1 MHLPV
6 PKEPVE
12 IKELIR
18 SVRKRVGGIDDIDS
32 DSLAVWSFNRL
43 PKYLWEC
50 WKDKLKERGIT
61 WQKFLRILKLR
72 TMDIIEWGLYD
83 RLRWS
88 ELVKRIEHT
97 IETYSTR
104 GGKSSVTT

>member
-1 MHLPV
+1 MGLPV
-6 PKEPVE
+6 PREPVE
-12 IKELIR
+12 IKALIR
-18 SVRKRVGGIDDIDS
+18 SVRKKVGDVNDIDS

-50 WKDKLKERGIT
+50 WKAELKSRGIT

-72 TMDIIEWGLYD
+72 TMDVIEWGLYD
-83 RLRWS
+83 RLGWE

-97 IETYSTR
+97 IETYSEWG
-104 GGKSSVTT
+104 GGK

>member
-1 MHLPV
+1 LKV
-6 PKEPVE
+6 PREPTE
-12 IKELIR
+12 IKELIQA
-18 SVRKRVGGIDDIDS
+18 VRAGMGGKGSYSDVDY

-50 WKDKLKERGIT
+50 WKQELKERGIT

-83 RLRWS
+83 RLSWG
-88 ELVKRIEHT
+88 ELMERIRYT
-97 IETYSTR
+97 IEMYSEGR
-104 GGKSSVTT
+104 GK

>member
-1 MHLPV
+1 LKV
-6 PKEPVE
+6 PREPTE

-18 SVRKRVGGIDDIDS
+18 AVRARMGGEGSFAEIDY

-50 WKDKLKERGIT
+50 WKHELKERGIT
-61 WQKFLRILKLR
+61 WQKFLRLLKLR

-83 RLRWS
+83 RLSWD

-97 IETYSTR
+97 IETYSAR
-104 GGKSSVTT
+104 IGDRQ